1 MKLVS
6 FTFNGRRRIG
16 VVTDQVIQS
25 LAWADSLGN
34 MLRSGVTPNRI
45 SETFPLDKVTINPPL
60 MPSKII
66 GIGLNYADHA
76 RETGKEPPAEPL
88 IFAKFPS
95 AIIGHQDVIRWQR
108 SITDQVDWEG
118 ELAVVIGR
126 RARHV
131 REEDAFKYVFGYT
144 CANDVSARDLQF
156 GKDSQW
162 TRAKSLDT
170 FCPIGPYIVT
180 RDEIDDPHALAITTL
195 VNDEVMQQGNTRDL
209 IFSIPQLVAYC
220 SRMFTLEPGDL
231 ILTGTP
237 AGVGRARKPPRF
249 LADGDRVTVRI
260 DGIGELSNTC
270 QVMPEENA
278 G

>member
-180 RDEIDDPHALAITTL
+180 RDEIGDPHALAITTL

>member
-16 VVTDQVIQS
+16 VVTDRVIQS

-76 RETGKEPPAEPL
+76 RETGKEPPTEPL

-108 SITDQVDWEG
+108 SVTDQVDWEG

-131 REEDAFKYVFGYT
+131 REEDAMKYVFGYT

-170 FCPIGPYIVT
+170 FCPIGPYIAT
-180 RDEIDDPHALAITTL
+180 RDEIGDPHALAITTL

-237 AGVGRARKPPRF
+237 AGVGRARTPPRF

-260 DGIGELSNTC
+260 EGIGELSNTC
-270 QVMPEENA
+270 QVMPEESA

>member
-1 MKLVS
+1 MKLVT
-6 FTFNGRRRIG
+6 FTHHGRTRIG
-16 VVTDQVIQS
+16 EVQGDSIHS
-25 LAWADSLGN
+25 LAWADSLKN

-45 SETFPLDKVTINPPL
+45 SESFPLDKVTINAPL
-60 MPSKII
+60 IPSKII

-88 IFAKFPS
+88 IFGKFS
-95 AIIGHQDVIRWQR
+95 SSIIGHGEAISWQR

-131 REEDAFKYVFGYT
+131 SEDEALKHVFGYT

-156 GKDSQW
+156 VKDSQW
-162 TRAKSLDT
+162 ARAKGLDT

-180 RDEIDDPHALAITTL
+180 RDEITNPHALAITTR
-195 VNDEVMQQGNTRDL
+195 VNDEIMQQGNTSDL
-209 IFSIPQLVAYC
+209 IFSIPKLVAYC

-237 AGVGRARKPPRF
+237 SGVGRARKPPRF
-249 LADGDRVTVRI
+249 LTDGDRVSVHI
-260 DGIGELSNTC
+260 EGIGELANTC
-270 QVMPEENA
+270 QIVPD
-278 G
+278 

>member
-45 SETFPLDKVTINPPL
+45 SETFPLDKVTINAPL

-180 RDEIDDPHALAITTL
+180 RDEIGDPHALAITTL

>member
-60 MPSKII
+60 M
-66 GIGLNYADHA
+66 
-76 RETGKEPPAEPL
+76 PPAEPL

-180 RDEIDDPHALAITTL
+180 RDEIGDPHALAITTL

>member
-1 MKLVS
+1 MKLVT
-6 FTFNGRRRIG
+6 FTYHGRTRIG
-16 VVTDQVIQS
+16 EVQGDSIHS
-25 LAWADSLGN
+25 LAWADSLKN

-45 SETFPLDKVTINPPL
+45 SESFPLDQVTINAPL
-60 MPSKII
+60 APSKII

-88 IFAKFPS
+88 IFGKFS
-95 AIIGHQDVIRWQR
+95 SSIIGHGDAICWQR

-131 REEDAFKYVFGYT
+131 SEEDALKHVFGYT

-156 GKDSQW
+156 VKDSQW
-162 TRAKSLDT
+162 ARAKGLDT

-180 RDEIDDPHALAITTL
+180 RDEITDPHSLAITTR
-195 VNDEVMQQGNTRDL
+195 VNDEIMQQGNTSDL
-209 IFSIPQLVAYC
+209 IFSIPKLVAYC

-249 LADGDRVTVRI
+249 LTDGDRVSVHI
-260 DGIGELSNTC
+260 EGIGELANTC
-270 QVMPEENA
+270 RIVPD
-278 G
+278 